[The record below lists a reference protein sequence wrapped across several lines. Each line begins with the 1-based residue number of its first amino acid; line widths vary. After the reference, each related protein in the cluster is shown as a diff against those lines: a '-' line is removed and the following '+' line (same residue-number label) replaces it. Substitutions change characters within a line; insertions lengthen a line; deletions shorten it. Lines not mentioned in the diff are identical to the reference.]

1 VDVYEQEFL
10 GWFQTYMRGI
20 LALKEVFFGFLAF
33 TTDWTERRTQKVEEV
48 IRLANHHLGTRGL
61 PISVSDGG
69 DKNEIWHWKARQNQT
84 LTWIT

>member
-48 IRLANHHLGTRGL
+48 IRLANHHLGTRGFQFQL
-61 PISVSDGG
+61 VTE
-69 DKNEIWHWKARQNQT
+69 EIKMRFGTGKHAKT
-84 LTWIT
+84 KL